1 MNRLKGW
8 IYDMAGWLATA
19 GSRPPVQKTILVVRL
34 DEIGDFMLWHKF
46 LPEIV
51 DAPAY
56 TGYSFHLYANS
67 SWKSLYDRF
76 YSDLPVEVTWVNK
89 TQFKKDIKYRLNIL
103 RSAYH
108 LHSEIVINPAYSR
121 DKRND
126 DAIVAAARA
135 QVRIGMKSNTESV
148 KSYEKGYDQKLY
160 TRLFDLPQRPV
171 FEFYRNSAFT
181 DFVTG
186 SSNSIR
192 DTSVDP
198 GRLPSLS
205 FTLPEKYFV
214 VFPGSRSKARI
225 WPTDHFAAVSTHL
238 HQRYGFTALVCGGPG
253 DIEYTNAFCAAYT
266 GPKLDLTGKTSLPE
280 MLTIFAHASCLVSV
294 DTGSVHLAAA
304 AGCTVFGIFNG
315 SQYKRFA
322 PYPQNMHPGFFAIY
336 PDEIEED
343 LADPQLVKEK
353 YEFVISVPYA
363 SVKAEKVIAAT
374 EKATSF
380 LRPAFS

>member
-8 IYDMAGWLATA
+8 IYDMTGWLATT
-19 GSRPPVQKTILVVRL
+19 GSRPAIQKTVLIVRM

-46 LPEIV
+46 LPEIIK
-51 DAPAY
+51 APVFS
-56 TGYSFHLYANS
+56 GYSFHLFANS

-76 YSDLPVEVTWVNK
+76 YGDLGITVTWVNK
-89 TQFKKDIKYRLNIL
+89 IQFKKDIKYRLNIL
-103 RSAYH
+103 RSAYR
-108 LHSEIVINPAYSR
+108 LHSGIVINPAYSR

-126 DAIVAAARA
+126 DAVVAAAKART
-135 QVRIGMKSNTESV
+135 RIGMKSNTESV

-160 TRLFDLPQRPV
+160 TRLFELQQRPV

-186 SSNSIR
+186 TANAISN
-192 DTSVDP
+192 TVVDP

-225 WPTDHFAAVSTHL
+225 WPADHFAAVSDHL
-238 HQRYGFTALVCGGPG
+238 YQRYSYTALVCGGPG
-253 DIEYTNAFCAAYT
+253 DVEYADAFCAAYN

-304 AGCTVFGIFNG
+304 VGCTVFGIFNG

-322 PYPQNMHPGFFAIY
+322 PYPQEIHPGFFAVY

-343 LADPQLVKEK
+343 LADPELVKEK
-353 YEFVISVPYA
+353 YEFVINVPYA
-363 SVKAEKVIAAT
+363 SVKAGKVITAT
-374 EKATSF
+374 ENATSF